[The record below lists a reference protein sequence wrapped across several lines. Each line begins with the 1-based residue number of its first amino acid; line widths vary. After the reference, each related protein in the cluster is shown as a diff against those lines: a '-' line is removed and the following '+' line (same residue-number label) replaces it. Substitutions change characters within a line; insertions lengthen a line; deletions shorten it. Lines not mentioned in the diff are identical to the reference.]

1 MRLAALVLLSAVA
14 LAAPALAHNHPAD
27 DAANAAMAAASA
39 DWLAAIDASLA
50 GPQRDDEDRAR
61 DDDRHPKETLVFW
74 GLKPEMTVIEVSP
87 GGGYWTEIGAPL
99 MKEPGVWTLAVVNP
113 DNPVRPGL
121 AELVTKI
128 AGDAQAYGRVRLA
141 QHGPAK
147 SLPILPPG
155 TADMVIVSRIMH
167 QLVNNKVAE
176 PALKAYFDVL
186 KPGGILAVEAHR
198 WPEDL
203 AGYGTEG
210 VNPSYGISGYMKESE
225 IVALVEA
232 AGFKLDARSEINS
245 NPKDT
250 HIHPFGVWTL
260 PPSSQTTADGQGED
274 PAFDKATYEAIGESD
289 RITLRFVKP

>member
-1 MRLAALVLLSAVA
+1 MRFALALTAALA

-27 DAANAAMAAASA
+27 DAANAAMAAAA
-39 DWLAAIDASLA
+39 PDWLAAIDGALA
-50 GPQRDDEDRAR
+50 GAARTDENKVRDG
-61 DDDRHPKETLVFW
+61 DRHPKETLVFW
-74 GLKPEMTVIEVSP
+74 GLSPEMTVIEISP

-99 MKEPGVWTLAVVNP
+99 MKEPGTWVLAVVNP

-128 AGDAQAYGRVRLA
+128 AGNPEAYGRVRLA
-141 QHGPAK
+141 QNGPAK
-147 SLPILPPG
+147 GLPILPAG
-155 TADMVIVSRIMH
+155 SADMVIVSRIMH

-176 PALKAYFDVL
+176 NALKVYFDVL
-186 KPGGILAVEAHR
+186 KPGGILAIEAHR

-210 VNPSYGISGYMKESE
+210 VNPEYGISGYMKESE
-225 IVALVEA
+225 IVALATA

-245 NPKDT
+245 NAKDT
-250 HIHPFGVWTL
+250 HKHPFGVWTL
-260 PPSSQTTADGQGED
+260 PPNLQTKAGEGED
-274 PAFDKATYEAIGESD
+274 PAFDTAPYKAIGESD